1 MNIPSPLL
9 PAARREPASRP
20 IAETTA
26 AARDPAGFASLLR
39 QSQAAPRPMQTV
51 PSPRREE
58 SASSHADVVAAA
70 PAAAP
75 APPPSAAHAQGP
87 DADPMD
93 PPNFADG
100 TPAPAPQGRPRPA
113 APGKPPPAGPTGIG
127 QREAKVIT
135 DATAEGGTT
144 GAGKAGLESLPPLP
158 PEPLL
163 FPPLPPLPPLPL
175 PPLPLATDALPGTAS
190 TSCPPQPLLPPL
202 PLATDAG
209 PGPASASRPATLQ
222 PAQRGTTAADAGG
235 QPATADRAANVIA
248 GGMPDTADDPSATR
262 PQPEVGA
269 TKRSA
274 DKAGANE
281 ARLSLA
287 AEPELEPDAAV
298 IENGGRFAPALT
310 EPAVDKTPPQAAAA
324 RSADAAIAIAI
335 GASFIANPDTRS
347 QTAPAVAVA
356 LATPVTTPEFA
367 QELGLRMSVLAQ
379 DGVQH
384 AELQLNPADM
394 GPVSVQIVIDGNRAR
409 VDFGAD
415 LAATRAA
422 IEAGL
427 PALASALNDAG
438 FTLTGGGV
446 SQHSRGR
453 ENGNGG
459 SQGGSAAPRE
469 RRIEGQA
476 NDAATRAASA
486 ASRRIVTLGGLDLY
500 A

>member
-1 MNIPSPLL
+1 
-9 PAARREPASRP
+9 
-20 IAETTA
+20 
-26 AARDPAGFASLLR
+26 
-39 QSQAAPRPMQTV
+39 
-51 PSPRREE
+51 
-58 SASSHADVVAAA
+58 
-70 PAAAP
+70 
-75 APPPSAAHAQGP
+75 
-87 DADPMD
+87 MD
-93 PPNFADG
+93 PPNPADG

-127 QREAKVIT
+127 QREAKVTT

-158 PEPLL
+158 PLL
-163 FPPLPPLPPLPL
+163 FPPLPL
-175 PPLPLATDALPGTAS
+175 PPLPLATDALPGTAFAS
-190 TSCPPQPLLPPL
+190 WPPQPLLPPL

-248 GGMPDTADDPSATR
+248 GGMPDTSDDPSATR

-298 IENGGRFAPALT
+298 IENGRRFAPALT
-310 EPAVDKTPPQAAAA
+310 EPAVDKTPPQAAPA

-356 LATPVTTPEFA
+356 LATPVTAPEFA

-459 SQGGSAAPRE
+459 NQGGSAAPRE